1 MPGYPQKIGRA
12 APEDPAQRAP
22 GDPGGEEPGADLPGP
37 GPQHRAGQ
45 AAALDQPAGRRDSA
59 GRQVGGPAPNTRN
72 QENLLKMHSPIFFA
86 LHDLGVPKIIILV
99 LDSAFA
105 VFT

>member
-1 MPGYPQKIGRA
+1 MYCVSVPGYPQKIGRA

-45 AAALDQPAGRRDSA
+45 AAALDQPAGRRDPA
-59 GRQVGGPAPNTRN
+59 GRQVGGPAPNTRYH
-72 QENLLKMHSPIFFA
+72 ENLLKMHSPIF
-86 LHDLGVPKIIILV
+86 LHFTILESQK
-99 LDSAFA
+99 LNFLS
-105 VFT
+105 